1 LFKDKHVTTNPV
13 ENVFSVIKKLIDFRG
28 RRDLEQWRLLIRY
41 FFTVREYPEILKEII
56 DDLEI
61 SPQMRY
67 KALYKLAF

>member
-1 LFKDKHVTTNPV
+1 M

-61 SPQMRY
+61 SPQMRH